1 MDLTIENMD
10 EQPNVKILIICD
22 RTASMSVALS
32 SLTTFFNEIQPFFKL
47 VFHNVQCGCVL
58 YGDYDSDI
66 VGTCPVYVQDFT
78 SNIDE
83 IILFLKTNAIANGGG
98 DIPEAQ
104 KSGFMT
110 ALNMMD
116 CNTIVLHFT
125 DAPPHIHNEKNHT
138 SNGNSTA
145 AMREQKLFISRQWS
159 WEWDTIANLIKQTNA
174 TIVTFTNKNELN
186 SSYYNMIC
194 TTILCEFR
202 DSASIMKI
210 VMTSLQHIMGIESE
224 GVPPFKI
231 SFSDIGKKLSSR
243 HEYFSNVIKI
253 LTNVLDTRDVLGAI
267 DIFTNKITAEIW
279 RYLLKFRNNDMISQL
294 KNKMSVLANGTS
306 NAQNELKILIGSS
319 FDRQSAF
326 NELIEAKLTKCDSYK
341 CYKAPVLIKFKITD
355 LQTFFSCFSKTE
367 ALHCTLFITKMI
379 ETIETMPTEG
389 ETFYDKK
396 VIPINVDNHTFFS
409 IITHL
414 ITTGYI
420 ASNRQTAIIA
430 LISLNDSRLSD
441 RASEYLMEIKGKWL
455 NFTLKDNITEGFI
468 YPENINMGFI
478 LFLLSK
484 RNLIYLTK
492 SEIDVL
498 RNIRLIQQIYTS
510 TRDINTVSAQVACLP
525 HDIITTNIFTCE
537 CCKKTRPV
545 SLRII
550 NTMNCVWCINNI
562 EEEEN
567 KVIRDSTCKELNV
580 TCKRCNCIY
589 AVMRP
594 DLLKV
599 IPKCHYCRNNTVA
612 PTISCSLCKNQYIYP
627 NYINIIDVPFV
638 CTCCSE
644 NCNFKRENIDI
655 SVKDILIYNTESI
668 KNFTSIPFE
677 HILWLVNSPHDSKTT
692 TIITKLFRND
702 NFKYYTNITQIV
714 KSSDIQL
721 ITDSNRH
728 VFNSCDIMTNVY
740 SKFTADKDIITDTE
754 CLVCYESCTSM
765 TSVKICINKKC
776 NSTICS
782 MCILNIFGNVKAGEL
797 IELSTCTCP
806 FCKSVLQKDIAKFHP
821 IGNMKIPKESYE
833 LSEFNNMAW
842 CCSCNNIRTHS
853 QRICGETPL
862 VNNFICTQCSEPV
875 ITLEIE
881 TNKIDV
887 TLNSDRIVTCSNCKS
902 MVCKALYINGI
913 KNYSCNHLKC
923 GNDMCTLDVCGFED
937 CGLAFNSSGE
947 CYEHM
952 TDTHGR
958 WYDEMEEDDE
968 REYDEY

>member
-1 MDLTIENMD
+1 MDLTINKND
-10 EQPNVKILIICD
+10 EQSNVKILIICD
-22 RTASMSVALS
+22 TTGSMSVALS
-32 SLTTFFNEIQPFFKL
+32 SLTTFFNEIQPFLKL
-47 VFHNVQCGCVL
+47 VFHNVKCGCVL
-58 YGDYDSDI
+58 YADYDS
-66 VGTCPVYVQDFT
+66 VCTGECPVYVQDFT
-78 SNIDE
+78 SDIDK
-83 IILFLKTNAIANGGG
+83 IILFLKTRAIAKGGG
-98 DIPEAQ
+98 DTAEAQ
-104 KSGFMT
+104 KSGFMS

-125 DAPPHIHNEKNHT
+125 DAPPHIYNEPTHRD
-138 SNGNSTA
+138 NGDSSEA
-145 AMREQKLFISRQWS
+145 LKEKELFRVRHWS
-159 WEWDTIANLIKQTNA
+159 WEWDTIATLIKRTNA
-174 TIVTFTNKNELN
+174 TIITFTNTHEVNA
-186 SSYYNMIC
+186 SYYTMIGK
-194 TTILCEFR
+194 TILCPFR
-202 DSASIMKI
+202 DSATIMKN
-210 VMTSLQHIMGIESE
+210 VMTSLQHIMGIESA
-224 GVPPFKI
+224 GVPQFKI
-231 SFSDIGKKLSSR
+231 SFSDIGKKLYSNQ
-243 HEYFSNVIKI
+243 EYFISVIKI
-253 LTNVLDTRDVLGAI
+253 LTGVLDTRGVLGAI

-279 RYLLKFRNNDMISQL
+279 RYLLKFRNNDTISQL
-294 KNKMSVLANGTS
+294 KNKMSLLANGTS
-306 NAQNELKILIGSS
+306 TAQNELKILISSS

-326 NELIEAKLTKCDSYK
+326 NELIEEKLTNCVTFK
-341 CYKAPVLIKFKITD
+341 CYKAPVLIKFKISD
-355 LQTFFSCFSKTE
+355 LQTFFSSFSKTE
-367 ALHCTLFITKMI
+367 ALHCTLFITNLI
-379 ETIETMPTEG
+379 ETIETTPTEE
-389 ETFYDKK
+389 ETFYDKM

-414 ITTGYI
+414 ITPGYI
-420 ASNRQTAIIA
+420 ASSRQTAIIA
-430 LISLNDSRLSD
+430 LISLNDSRLSE
-441 RASEYLMEIKGKWL
+441 RACEYLMEIRGKWL
-455 NFTLKDNITEGFI
+455 NFTLKDNIKEGFL

-492 SEIDVL
+492 TEIDVL

-510 TRDINTVSAQVACLP
+510 TRDINTVSVQLACLP

-550 NTMNCVWCINNI
+550 NTMNCAWCINNI

-567 KVIRDSTCKELNV
+567 KEIRDSTCKELNV
-580 TCKRCNCIY
+580 TCKTCNSIY

-594 DLLKV
+594 ILLKV

-612 PTISCSLCKNQYIYP
+612 PIISCSLCKNKYIYP
-627 NYINIIDVPFV
+627 NYINMMDVPFV

-655 SVKDILIYNTESI
+655 SIKDILIYNTESI

-692 TIITKLFRND
+692 TIICKLFRSD
-702 NFKYYTNITQIV
+702 TFKYYSNITQIV
-714 KSSDIQL
+714 KSNDIQL
-721 ITDSNRH
+721 LTESKRH
-728 VFNSCDIMTNVY
+728 VFNSCDIITNVY
-740 SKFTADKDIITDTE
+740 NKFTADKDIITDSE
-754 CLVCYESCTSM
+754 CLICYESCTSM

-797 IELSTCTCP
+797 IELSTCICP
-806 FCKSVLQKDIAKFHP
+806 FCKNVLEKDIAKFHP
-821 IGNMKIPKESYE
+821 IGNMKIPIESYE

-842 CCSCNNIRTHS
+842 CCSCNNIRLHS
-853 QRICGETPL
+853 PRICGETPV
-862 VNNFICTQCSEPV
+862 VNNFICVQCREPV

-887 TLNSDRIVTCSNCKS
+887 TLNSDRIVTCSNCNS

-937 CGLAFNSSGE
+937 CGIAFNSSDE
-947 CYEHM
+947 CYAHM
-952 TDTHGR
+952 TDTHGG
-958 WYDEMEEDDE
+958 WYDESELN
-968 REYDEY
+968 EYYNL